1 MGISPSV
8 HQCSAQIVC
17 APENRALFSTLCNI
31 IEQLPGLFA
40 NLDADGTRRL
50 GENRNLSS
58 ATDKTFFAP
67 TNRAFSRLSGLFD
80 FKNKAFTQDEKLVLK
95 QLIQVHIIG
104 GGVVQTYEELE
115 CNETLRNLNGKL
127 IEIRCAENRKGIEV
141 KYVVGDPG
149 LVVNFDANS
158 AKITDSNNAIAKN
171 GIIHAI
177 NNVVWQN

>member
-1 MGISPSV
+1 MEISPSV
-8 HQCSAQIVC
+8 HQCSAEFVC

-40 NLDADGTRRL
+40 NLNDGNRRL

-58 ATDKTFFAP
+58 SADKTFFAP

-80 FKNKAFTQDEKLVLK
+80 FKKEVFTQDEKVVLK
-95 QLIQVHIIG
+95 ELIQVHIIG
-104 GGVVQTYEELE
+104 GGVVQTYEELD
-115 CNETLRNLNGKL
+115 CNEKLRNLNGKQ
-127 IEIRCAENRKGIEV
+127 IQIRCAENRKGIEV

-158 AKITDSNNAIAKN
+158 AKITDSNNVYATN

-177 NNVVWQN
+177 NNIVWQN